1 MNVHAAIRQLAT
13 NTPFHWN
20 LNFNWRLPT
29 IEILHVTYIECTLA
43 QTLLCEIS
51 ELTNEIHQ
59 HDCRSSV
66 LRPCQRYIVHTEADR
81 PAENVVVA
89 TGSSSYVDHAAN
101 LYIHSDSWLLTHEH
115 VIHSRDLKIPRDR
128 CTGTGSVPVHVKCY
142 MCVAIWLRYP
152 KSERAGM
159 VKIAYKDG
167 GDGGKVCPF
176 FSDIS

>member
-101 LYIHSDSWLLTHEH
+101 LYIHSDSWLLTHER
-115 VIHSRDLKIPRDR
+115 VIHR
-128 CTGTGSVPVHVKCY
+128 
-142 MCVAIWLRYP
+142 
-152 KSERAGM
+152 KSEDQLRRCYSGFYG
-159 VKIAYKDG
+159 AYTQ
-167 GDGGKVCPF
+167 GKNLWNSQVTWNKWQPKTRN
-176 FSDIS
+176 